1 MLKFQTWASCFW
13 VPQFLGSIGWCFFS
27 ASAPRIFGRTF
38 RVPVRTQVAK
48 QDRFLLSY
56 HQVFKRDFHIS
67 WNLADNEELLGPADV
82 AGITAGL
89 LELQN
94 MHSSSPRKARRAM
107 HCFATNSFGWGFYV
121 QTKSFCPGWN
131 SHRASITGVKE
142 CYGSSPPF
150 QQRVQKMAPLNR
162 PRGCSQS
169 SGRLKWVGIRFHLFH
184 EPPSEGTPKTQ
195 NLYDSHMI
203 NGIGTYWNH
212 HLERIPKT
220 QDLYNT
226 WHISYSVGFQWSS
239 IRSPYQATTSQD
251 VAAGTGPKKTT
262 LTSEILFH
270 DVPCFKMF

>member
-1 MLKFQTWASCFW
+1 MNNFWGQQMLQ
-13 VPQFLGSIGWCFFS
+13 GSL
-27 ASAPRIFGRTF
+27 
-38 RVPVRTQVAK
+38 QVC
-48 QDRFLLSY
+48 
-56 HQVFKRDFHIS
+56 
-67 WNLADNEELLGPADV
+67 WNSK
-82 AGITAGL
+82 ICTAAR
-89 LELQN
+89 Q
-94 MHSSSPRKARRAM
+94 KRRAM
-107 HCFATNSFGWGFYV
+107 RCFATNSFGWGFYV

-162 PRGCSQS
+162 PGGCSQS

-195 NLYDSHMI
+195 NLYDYHMI

-220 QDLYNT
+220 QDLYPT

-239 IRSPYQATTSQD
+239 IRSPCQPTSTSQD
-251 VAAGTGPKKTT
+251 VAARRNWSK
-262 LTSEILFH
+262 EIHVDLRDF
-270 DVPCFKMF
+270 VPCLKMF